1 MCIRSVYPF
10 LNKRV
15 IRRNADDSQPGGRCH
30 RIVNPIQGQLLL
42 SVMGL
47 DINLLAIDYPKVSTD
62 KGRFTDGIS
71 AILAK
76 ALSCAKIYC
85 DSDHTVKYN
94 VEKAMRA
101 GSGFSRLHRPYNK
114 LQGLNIYY
122 SYPVLISTEACF
134 LLCLKITLQMYKEYF
149 RLQILI

>member
-1 MCIRSVYPF
+1 
-10 LNKRV
+10 
-15 IRRNADDSQPGGRCH
+15 
-30 RIVNPIQGQLLL
+30 
-42 SVMGL
+42 MGL

-62 KGRFTDGIS
+62 KGRFTDVIS

-149 RLQILI
+149 RFAIYNKCWTAETSGTLNFCKKGSFICNLYICRTCETAYLYIA